1 MKELNDSEKIAL
13 AILLG
18 FVILSLALVL
28 MNMTPDMIYTLPV
41 NTT

>member
-13 AILLG
+13 AIIIG

-28 MNMTPDMIYTLPV
+28 MNMTPDIVYTLPV
-41 NTT
+41 NST